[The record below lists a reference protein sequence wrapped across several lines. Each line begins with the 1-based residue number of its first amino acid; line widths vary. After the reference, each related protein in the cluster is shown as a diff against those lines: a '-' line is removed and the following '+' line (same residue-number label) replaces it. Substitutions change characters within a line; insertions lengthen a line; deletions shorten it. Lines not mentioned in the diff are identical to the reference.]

1 MRSLQPCLHF
11 QFTSAFESVCLLLT
25 CSERNHPEPCEGH
38 QCVMEPVADGC
49 AHTGQ

>member
-1 MRSLQPCLHF
+1 MYERR
-11 QFTSAFESVCLLLT
+11 TNEITAASAFESVCLLLT

-49 AHTGQ
+49 AYTGQ